1 MAKYRIKLTEE
12 EVSELRSIIKKGSHS
27 SQTYRAAYVLLNSD
41 ESEYSLGKST
51 NDHTADVLKIG
62 MRTIDRIKKKFVEGG
77 IDRALERAESTR
89 IYDKKIDGD
98 VEAKLVALCCSS
110 PPEGRTKWTV
120 RLLADKMV
128 ELSYIDS
135 ISHVSVHHV
144 LKKTNLSLGKL
155 KDG

>member
-1 MAKYRIKLTEE
+1 MAKYRIKLVHDEVEE
-12 EVSELRSIIKKGSHS
+12 LNSIIKKGSHT
-27 SQTYRAAYVLLNSD
+27 SQAYRAAYVLINCD
-41 ESEYSLGKST
+41 EGEFSLGKNT
-51 NDHTADVLKIG
+51 NVHICEILKIG
-62 MRTIDRIKKKFVEGG
+62 ERTIDRIKKKFVEGG

-110 PPEGRTKWTV
+110 PPEGRAKWTV

-135 ISHVSVHHV
+135 ISHVSVYHV
-144 LKKTNLSLGKL
+144 LKKTNLSLGEL